1 MTVTGPQS
9 SAEISSSSRHELPA
23 PDSHADGPAF
33 DLSIVIPAFNE
44 HHKVPRDIEAAS
56 HFFRDQDLRG
66 EIIVSDDG
74 SEDATADA
82 ARKAADDLAPEL
94 HGIAAVRVIVA
105 QTNRGKGAAVRAG
118 VLASRGR
125 YVMFADSGVCI
136 PYEQTMR
143 GLDLIR
149 SGQCEIAHA
158 SRKRIDSVI
167 TNPQPW
173 HRRLFSRLFR
183 AAVNTFVGLP
193 YRLTD
198 TQCGFKVYDGP
209 VARTLYAQC
218 IDDGFLFD
226 LETILRAGHLGYRIA
241 EFPVTWSCD
250 PDTRL
255 NPTKQA
261 VRTFPELFK
270 IKRAIRNN
278 PTEVKTATNSS
289 APAQVGSQSDS
300 IT

>member
-1 MTVTGPQS
+1 MNARGTEVPRPAGVDITLAVTIPPPTLDE
-9 SAEISSSSRHELPA
+9 AI
-23 PDSHADGPAF
+23 

-44 HHKVPRDIEAAS
+44 HHKVPRDVEAAS
-56 HFFRDQDLRG
+56 HFLRDERLRG

-74 SEDATADA
+74 SEDGTADA
-82 ARKAADDLAPEL
+82 ARRAGEELPAELRDLV
-94 HGIAAVRVIVA
+94 AVRVIVA
-105 QTNRGKGAAVRAG
+105 PENRGKGAAVRSG

-136 PYEQTMR
+136 PFEQTLR
-143 GLDLIR
+143 GLELIR

-158 SRKRIDSVI
+158 SRKRVDSVI

-173 HRRLFSRLFR
+173 QRRLFSRMFR
-183 AAVNTFVGLP
+183 TAVNTFVGLP

-198 TQCGFKVYDGP
+198 TQCGFKVYDGE
-209 VARTLYAQC
+209 VGRALYGQC

-226 LETILRAGHLGYRIA
+226 LETILRASHLGYRIA

-261 VRTFPELFK
+261 IRTFPELMK
-270 IKRAIRNN
+270 IKRAIRSS
-278 PTEVKTATNSS
+278 PTDVGMTN
-289 APAQVGSQSDS
+289 AAAG
-300 IT
+300 TTRE

>member
-1 MTVTGPQS
+1 VTT
-9 SAEISSSSRHELPA
+9 A
-23 PDSHADGPAF
+23 PPTNDV

-44 HHKVPRDIEAAS
+44 HHKVPRDVEAAS
-56 HFFRDQDLRG
+56 HFLRDEGLRG

-74 SEDATADA
+74 SEDGTADA
-82 ARKAADDLAPEL
+82 AQRAGEEL
-94 HGIAAVRVIVA
+94 SRELRDSVAVRVIVA
-105 QTNRGKGAAVRAG
+105 EQNCGKGAAVRAG

-136 PYEQTMR
+136 PFEQTLR
-143 GLDLIR
+143 GLELIR
-149 SGQCEIAHA
+149 SGDCEIAHA
-158 SRKRIDSVI
+158 SRKRVDSVI

-173 HRRLFSRLFR
+173 HRRVFSRVFR

-198 TQCGFKVYDGP
+198 TQCGFKVYDGD
-209 VARTLYAQC
+209 VARALYARC

-226 LETILRAGHLGYRIA
+226 LETILRASHLGYRIA

-261 VRTFPELFK
+261 IRTFPELMK
-270 IKRAIRNN
+270 IKRAIRQN
-278 PTEVKTATNSS
+278 PTETAMTNVE
-289 APAQVGSQSDS
+289 AGV
-300 IT
+300 TKE

>member
-1 MTVTGPQS
+1 VTTAHPTVDS
-9 SAEISSSSRHELPA
+9 SDAI
-23 PDSHADGPAF
+23 

-44 HHKVPRDIEAAS
+44 HHKIAKDIEAAS
-56 HFFRDQDLRG
+56 HFLRDYGLRG

-74 SEDATADA
+74 SEDATADV
-82 ARKAADDLAPEL
+82 ARQAADELPPEL
-94 HGIAAVRVIVA
+94 KNVVSVRVIVA
-105 QTNRGKGAAVRAG
+105 ENNRGKGAAVRAG
-118 VLASRGR
+118 VAVSRGT

-149 SGQCEIAHA
+149 AGQSEIAHA

-173 HRRLFSRLFR
+173 HRRMLSRVFR
-183 AAVNTFVGLP
+183 TAVHALVGLP

-198 TQCGFKVYDGP
+198 TQCGFKVYRGD
-209 VARTLYAQC
+209 VARALYAQC

-226 LETILRAGHLGYRIA
+226 LETILRASHLGYRIA

-255 NPTKQA
+255 NPAKQA
-261 VRTFPELFK
+261 IRTLPELNK
-270 IKRAIRNN
+270 IKRAIRNS
-278 PTEVKTATNSS
+278 PTEVTEVARTSR
-289 APAQVGSQSDS
+289 P
-300 IT
+300 